1 VTDPL
6 IDSLRKAVDVS
17 PDDTRLR
24 LHLVELLLGA
34 GDVDDDIGTGP
45 ESHGPGHDP

>member
-24 LHLVELLLGA
+24 LHLAELLLGA
-34 GDVDDDIGTGP
+34 GEVDACTSGRA
-45 ESHGPGHDP
+45 